1 MKITIEINGITL
13 TPNAQCI
20 LKRWQ
25 NSSSYGTPTVPELYI
40 NYLNDTQDYLIQ
52 KMLEDG
58 LEEQNV
64 VADLLTKLICI
75 KTDLKLLTPKN
86 QES

>member
-1 MKITIEINGITL
+1 MTTTIEINSITL
-13 TPNAQCI
+13 TPDAQSI

-25 NSSSYGTPTVPELYI
+25 NSSSYGTPSDPELYV

-64 VADLLTKLICI
+64 VTDLLTKLICL

-86 QES
+86 QEA

>member
-1 MKITIEINGITL
+1 MATTIEINSITL
-13 TPNAQCI
+13 SGDTQEI

-25 NSSSYGTPTVPELYI
+25 NSSCHARPSDPELYV